1 MSRIEVRF
9 AFAEAVLLGL
19 VLVALWF
26 RLLRGSRLS
35 FGGVTLCLAGL
46 IVGVSGTVRETTYLS
61 AIGLALLGTGWIMCG
76 VAMRRR
82 GRPGLAFL
90 TVALGFFALLGAVDR
105 GLLMLPL
112 IPVPP
117 SVWRIVLEL
126 FWVPA
131 SIIAAIRG
139 RFIATSLSDPAPAT
153 GDPLERF
160 TSRLRF

>member
-1 MSRIEVRF
+1 M
-9 AFAEAVLLGL
+9 
-19 VLVALWF
+19 
-26 RLLRGSRLS
+26 
-35 FGGVTLCLAGL
+35 
-46 IVGVSGTVRETTYLS
+46 GVSGTVRETTQLS

-76 VAMRRR
+76 VAIRRR

-90 TVALGFFALLGAVDR
+90 TIALAFFALLGAVDR
-105 GLLMLPL
+105 GIYMLPW

-117 SVWRIVLEL
+117 SLWRVVLEV

-131 SIIAAIRG
+131 AIVASVRG
-139 RFIATSLSDPAPAT
+139 RLFATAPSAPAPAT

>member
-1 MSRIEVRF
+1 MKF
-9 AFAEAVLLGL
+9 ALGEAVLLGL
-19 VLVALWF
+19 ILVALWW
-26 RLLRGSRLS
+26 RLLRGSRLA

-46 IVGVSGTVRETTYLS
+46 VVGVSGTVRETTNLT
-61 AIGLALLGTGWIMCG
+61 AIGLALLGTGWITCG
-76 VAMRRR
+76 VAIRRR

-90 TVALGFFALLGAVDR
+90 TMALGFFALLGAIDR
-105 GLLMLPL
+105 GFDMLPW

-117 SVWRIVLEL
+117 SLWRIVLEL

-131 SIIAAIRG
+131 AIVAIVRG
-139 RFIATSLSDPAPAT
+139 RLIAGAPSSVAPAT